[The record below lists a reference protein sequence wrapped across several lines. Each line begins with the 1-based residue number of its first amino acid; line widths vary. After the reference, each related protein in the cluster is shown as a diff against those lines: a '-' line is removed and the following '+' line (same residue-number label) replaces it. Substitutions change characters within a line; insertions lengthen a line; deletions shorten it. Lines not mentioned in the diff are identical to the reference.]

1 MTILILVFLV
11 SFAIAC
17 LIAPFIISF
26 MKKQKAK
33 QTILH
38 YVEEHA
44 KKQGTPTMG
53 GIIFLIAIAI
63 TCSIFLR
70 SNSHLALMSLV
81 VTFAYALLGFLDDFL
96 KVKLKQN
103 LGLRAYQKIIFQ
115 LAIAIIVGIFVF
127 RSPDVGTA
135 IQIPFAK
142 KEWNMGIWII
152 PFTILVFLACTNA
165 VNLTDGLDGLATLTT
180 FIYLLIFISIIII
193 SGSSEFRSISLGS
206 EGELRSLVIF
216 AVATCGGLLAFLCY
230 NAYPAKIFMGD
241 TGSMALGAVVA
252 CVAIFSR
259 TTLFIP
265 IVGIVFVASALSVC
279 IQVAY
284 YKKTKRRVF
293 LMAPL
298 HHHFEKKGV
307 HETKIVVLYGII
319 TLMVGLVT
327 LLFEFI

>member
-1 MTILILVFLV
+1 MTKILL
-11 SFAIAC
+11 A
-17 LIAPFIISF
+17 FIIAFIVGLGIGPLVIWF

-38 YVEEHA
+38 YVEAHA

-53 GIIFLIAIAI
+53 GVIFLIAIGVVCA
-63 TCSIFLR
+63 IFLR
-70 SNSHLALMSLV
+70 GGSHLALMSLA

-96 KVKLKQN
+96 KVKMKQN
-103 LGLRAYQKIIFQ
+103 LGLKPYQKIIFQ
-115 LAIAIIVGIFVF
+115 LAIAVLVAVFVY
-127 RSPDVGTA
+127 RSPDVGSR
-135 IQIPFAK
+135 IELPFARK
-142 KEWNMGIWII
+142 SVDFGVWII
-152 PFTILVFLACTNA
+152 PFTVVVFLACTNA
-165 VNLTDGLDGLATLTT
+165 VNLTDGLDGLASLST
-180 FIYLLIFISIIII
+180 FIYLIIFVALILLGEF
-193 SGSSEFRSISLGS
+193 GSKVAINMGS
-206 EGELRSLVIF
+206 NAEMYSLVIF
-216 AVATCGGLLAFLCY
+216 AVATCGALLAFLCF

-265 IVGIVFVASALSVC
+265 LVGVVFVASALSVC

-284 YKKTKRRVF
+284 YKKTKKRVF

-307 HETKIVVLYGII
+307 HETKIVAMYGVV
-319 TLMVGLVT
+319 TLMVGIFT